1 MVNAPQILSESDM
14 FENTK
19 NDFCNQLFVE
29 TMQPETSS
37 EENITEDM
45 RFGRYVPLKLIGKGA
60 MGRVYL
66 SLDPVLQRS
75 VAVKV
80 ISLDDNID
88 SDSHKSFVDR
98 FTLEARASAQLN
110 HQSIVTVFDA
120 GEQNGFPWIAFEF
133 VDGES
138 LEDLLKREPLIDMQ
152 RVRSILY
159 DIGSALK
166 IAHNAKIVHRD
177 VKPANILIEKKTGI
191 AKLSDFGVIKAPF
204 SMATQEGM
212 TLGSPGYMSP
222 EQIDGT
228 GVDCRSDLFSLGIIF
243 YQMITG
249 VHPFIR
255 ETLQQT
261 LYATLMGEY
270 TPIRQLRNDISSDTE
285 KLVAKMLKVSRD
297 ERVGSTE
304 EFLELLDKST
314 IGTAGTQGFF
324 KSGSVIVKT
333 FQPVIDI
340 IKKND
345 GIITNTVRN
354 KTVKL
359 VVDKSTTTVKRA
371 FTAAFMVL
379 KSVPVRSIAYSRRA
393 QRLIVALVLVILVLS
408 GGYYLYDNYF
418 SLHKKDT
425 AVLRELAVRDGHKG
439 TPSQL
444 INKCRTLI
452 ERNELNDAQEIAE
465 ALIMIKRYAAHA
477 HVLNSII
484 ELKDK
489 DGDDAVREIDEG
501 KKIRSFRNAFGKEK
515 ELYKSA
521 LREYLINEEIDR
533 KMVDC
538 IVYSLHMGREK
549 SFRIWVEDKAYW
561 LRWNS
566 VNILQEVGQ
575 KVDMVN
581 VYILDLKYA
590 NSMRVRIRAAN
601 KLAEIKD
608 KRAIT
613 ALEEVARRGFSDPIV
628 SVAAQSA
635 LDEIRK

>member
-1 MVNAPQILSESDM
+1 MQLEESTN
-14 FENTK
+14 E
-19 NDFCNQLFVE
+19 
-29 TMQPETSS
+29 
-37 EENITEDM
+37 ITADL

-80 ISLDDNID
+80 ISLDDKID
-88 SDSHKSFVDR
+88 SENHKSFVDR

-138 LEDLLKREPLIDMQ
+138 LEDLLKRDMSIDMA
-152 RVRSILY
+152 RVQSILF

-177 VKPANILIEKKTGI
+177 VKPANILIEKKSGI

-228 GVDCRSDLFSLGIIF
+228 GVDCRSDLFSLGIIY

-270 TPIRQLRNDISSDTE
+270 TPIRKLRNDIDTETE
-285 KLVAKMLKVSRD
+285 KLVVKMLKVSRD
-297 ERVGSTE
+297 DRIGSAE
-304 EFLELLDKST
+304 VFLELLARCSA
-314 IGTAGTQGFF
+314 AGPSSQGIF
-324 KSGSVIVKT
+324 KSGPSIIRT
-333 FQPVIDI
+333 IQPVIDI
-340 IKKND
+340 IKKTD
-345 GIITNTVRN
+345 DVITSTAQNKVVRN
-354 KTVKL
+354 VL
-359 VVDKSTTTVKRA
+359 NKSTTTAKKA
-371 FTAAFMVL
+371 FTAIFVVL
-379 KSVPVRSIAYSRRA
+379 KSVPVQRLAKSRRVR
-393 QRLIVALVLVILVLS
+393 RLTAVFGFVVLVLS

-418 SLHKKDT
+418 SLSKDE
-425 AVLRELAVRDGHKG
+425 AGILRELAANDGHKG
-439 TPSQL
+439 TPPQL
-444 INKCRTLI
+444 INKCRSLI
-452 ERNELNDAQEIAE
+452 EINELNDAQEIAE
-465 ALIMIKRYAAHA
+465 ALSRIKRYAAHA
-477 HVLNSII
+477 RVLNSIV

-489 DGDDAVREIDEG
+489 DGDDAVEEIDEG
-501 KKIRSFRNAFGKEK
+501 RKSQGFKSSFRKEK
-515 ELYKSA
+515 GLYKEA
-521 LREYLINEEIDR
+521 LREFLTNEEIDR
-533 KMVDC
+533 EMVDC
-538 IVYSLHMGREK
+538 IVYSLHMGHEK
-549 SFRIWVEDKAYW
+549 CFRLWAYDKSYW

-566 VNILQEVGQ
+566 VNILQEVGL
-575 KVDMVN
+575 KVDMAN

-608 KRAIT
+608 KRAIS
-613 ALEEVARRGFSDPIV
+613 ALEEVARRGFADPIV

>member
-1 MVNAPQILSESDM
+1 MRPATTTDE
-14 FENTK
+14 
-19 NDFCNQLFVE
+19 
-29 TMQPETSS
+29 
-37 EENITEDM
+37 ITEDM

-80 ISLDDNID
+80 ISLDDDID
-88 SDSHKSFVDR
+88 SENHKSFIDR

-120 GEQNGFPWIAFEF
+120 GEQNGFPWIAFEY

-138 LEDLLKREPLIDMQ
+138 LEDLLKREQLIDTK
-152 RVRSILY
+152 VLHSILF

-177 VKPANILIEKKTGI
+177 VKPANILIEKKSGI

-228 GVDCRSDLFSLGIIF
+228 GVDCRSDLFSLGIIY
-243 YQMITG
+243 YQMVTG

-270 TPIRQLRNDISSDTE
+270 TPIRKLRNDIDSETE
-285 KLVAKMLKVSRD
+285 KLISKMLKVSRD
-297 ERVGSTE
+297 DRVGNAE
-304 EFLELLDKST
+304 EFLELLARCSA
-314 IGTAGTQGFF
+314 AGTTSQGIF
-324 KSGSVIVKT
+324 KPGSAIIRT
-333 FQPVIDI
+333 IQPVINI
-340 IKKND
+340 IKKTD
-345 GIITNTVRN
+345 DVITSTAQNKIVRN
-354 KTVKL
+354 VL
-359 VVDKSTTTVKRA
+359 DKSTTTAKKA
-371 FTAAFMVL
+371 FTAAFVVL
-379 KSVPVRSIAYSRRA
+379 KSVPVRRIAKSRRA
-393 QRLIVALVLVILVLS
+393 QRLAGVLAIVIIILS

-418 SLHKKDT
+418 SLSKDE
-425 AVLRELAVRDGHKG
+425 AGILRELAVKDGHKG

-444 INKCRTLI
+444 INKCRSLI
-452 ERNELNDAQEIAE
+452 EMNELNDAQEIAV
-465 ALIMIKRYAAHA
+465 ALSRIRRYASHA
-477 HVLNSII
+477 RVLNSII
-484 ELKDK
+484 ELKDN
-489 DGDDAVREIDEG
+489 DGDDAVEEIDEG
-501 KKIRSFRNAFGKEK
+501 RKKHGFRASFRKEK
-515 ELYKSA
+515 RLYKDA
-521 LREYLINEEIDR
+521 LRVYLTNEEIDR
-533 KMVDC
+533 EMVDC
-538 IVYSLHMGREK
+538 IVYSLHLGHEK
-549 SFRIWVEDKAYW
+549 YFRIWAYDKAYW

-566 VNILQEVGQ
+566 VTIMQEVGL
-575 KVDMVN
+575 KVDMAK

-601 KLAEIKD
+601 KLGEIKD
-608 KRAIT
+608 KRAIS
-613 ALEEVARRGFSDPIV
+613 ALEEVARRGFADPIV

>member
-1 MVNAPQILSESDM
+1 MR
-14 FENTK
+14 
-19 NDFCNQLFVE
+19 
-29 TMQPETSS
+29 PETTTD
-37 EENITEDM
+37 EITEDM

-88 SDSHKSFVDR
+88 SENHKSFIDR

-138 LEDLLKREPLIDMQ
+138 LEDLLKREQLIDTES
-152 RVRSILY
+152 VRSILF

-166 IAHNAKIVHRD
+166 VAHNAKIVHRD
-177 VKPANILIEKKTGI
+177 VKPANILIEKKSGI

-228 GVDCRSDLFSLGIIF
+228 GVDCRSDLFSLGIIY
-243 YQMITG
+243 YQMVTG

-270 TPIRQLRNDISSDTE
+270 APIRKLRSDIDSETE
-285 KLVAKMLKVSRD
+285 KLIAKMLKVSRD
-297 ERVGSTE
+297 ERVSNAE
-304 EFLELLDKST
+304 EFLELLSKCS
-314 IGTAGTQGFF
+314 TAGLGSPGIF
-324 KSGSVIVKT
+324 KSGSAIIKSI
-333 FQPVIDI
+333 QPVINI
-340 IKKND
+340 IKKTD
-345 GIITNTVRN
+345 DVITNTAQNKAVRN
-354 KTVKL
+354 VI
-359 VVDKSTTTVKRA
+359 DKSTTTLKKA
-371 FTAAFMVL
+371 LTAAFVVL
-379 KSVPVRSIAYSRRA
+379 KSVPVRRIAKSRRA
-393 QRLIVALVLVILVLS
+393 QRLAIVLS
-408 GGYYLYDNYF
+408 IVMLLVSCGYYLYDNYF
-418 SLHKKDT
+418 SLSKDE
-425 AVLRELAVRDGHKG
+425 AVILKELAANDGHKG

-444 INKCRTLI
+444 FKRCRSLI
-452 ERNELNDAQEIAE
+452 EMNELNDAQEIAR
-465 ALIMIKRYAAHA
+465 ALSRINRYSAHA
-477 HVLNSII
+477 HVLISII

-489 DGDDAVREIDEG
+489 DGDDAADEINEG
-501 KKIRSFRNAFGKEK
+501 RKASGFKASFRKEQG
-515 ELYKSA
+515 LYKEA
-521 LREYLINEEIDR
+521 LREYLTNEEIDR
-533 KMVDC
+533 EMVDC
-538 IVYSLHMGREK
+538 IVYSLHLGHEK
-549 SFRIWVEDKAYW
+549 YFRVWAYDKAYW

-566 VNILQEVGQ
+566 VTIIQEVGL
-575 KVDMVN
+575 KVDMAN

-608 KRAIT
+608 KRAIS
-613 ALEEVARRGFSDPIV
+613 ALEEVARRGFADPIV

>member
-1 MVNAPQILSESDM
+1 
-14 FENTK
+14 
-19 NDFCNQLFVE
+19 
-29 TMQPETSS
+29 MQPETSS
-37 EENITEDM
+37 EENITENM

-80 ISLDDNID
+80 ISLDDKID
-88 SDSHKSFVDR
+88 SENHKSFVDR

-138 LEDLLKREPLIDMQ
+138 LEDLLKREQLIDIQ
-152 RVRSILY
+152 RVRSILF

-177 VKPANILIEKKTGI
+177 VKPANILIEKKSGI

-204 SMATQEGM
+204 SMVTQEGM

-228 GVDCRSDLFSLGIIF
+228 GVDCRSDLFSLGIIY
-243 YQMITG
+243 YQMVTG

-270 TPIRQLRNDISSDTE
+270 TSIRKLRNDIDSETE

-297 ERVGSTE
+297 DRVGSAE
-304 EFLELLDKST
+304 EFLELLAKC
-314 IGTAGTQGFF
+314 TAGSQGIF
-324 KSGSVIVKT
+324 KPGPVFIKT
-333 FQPVIDI
+333 IQPVINI
-340 IKKND
+340 IRKTD
-345 GIITNTVRN
+345 DVITSTAQNKVVRN
-354 KTVKL
+354 VL
-359 VVDKSTTTVKRA
+359 DKSTTTAKKA
-371 FTAAFMVL
+371 FTAVFVVL
-379 KSVPVRSIAYSRRA
+379 KSVPVRRIAYSKRV
-393 QRLIVALVLVILVLS
+393 QRLAGVLTFVVLVLS

-418 SLHKKDT
+418 SLSKDET
-425 AVLRELAVRDGHKG
+425 GVLRELAVKDGHKG

-444 INKCRTLI
+444 IKKCRSLI
-452 ERNELNDAQEIAE
+452 EMNELNDAQEIAE
-465 ALIMIKRYAAHA
+465 ALSRIKRYTAHA

-489 DGDDAVREIDEG
+489 DGDDAVDEIDEG
-501 KKIRSFRNAFGKEK
+501 KKARGFRASFRKEN
-515 ELYKSA
+515 ELYKEA
-521 LREYLINEEIDR
+521 LREYLTNEEIDR
-533 KMVDC
+533 EMVDC
-538 IVYSLHMGREK
+538 IVYSLHLGHK
-549 SFRIWVEDKAYW
+549 KYFRVWAYDKAYW

-566 VNILQEVGQ
+566 VNILQEVGL
-575 KVDMVN
+575 KVDMAN

-608 KRAIT
+608 KRAIS